1 MMIIIIPNSLHL
13 VSDTENNNSLI
24 KFSQYFGLTF
34 SSPEGNDKNI
44 NTI

>member
-1 MMIIIIPNSLHL
+1 MIIIIPNSLHL

-34 SSPEGNDKNI
+34 TSPEEDNI
-44 NTI
+44 KMNTI